1 MLALDVNV
9 VVTAL
14 RPDAERH
21 QTMRSWL
28 EDAVAAPEPVG
39 ISDVVLSGVAR
50 VLTHRRIFDPPSAID
65 DVLDEL
71 SRLRGAD
78 GVVTLV
84 PGPRHWTIFE
94 RLCRQTMARGN
105 LVPDAA
111 HAAVAIEHGAT
122 MISDDGDFA
131 QFPGLAWRRP
141 LQR

>member
-9 VVTAL
+9 LVTAL
-14 RPDAERH
+14 RPDAQDH
-21 QTMRSWL
+21 QAMASWL

-39 ISDVVLSGVAR
+39 ISDVVLSGAAR
-50 VLTHRRIFDPPSAID
+50 VLTHRRIFDPPSAVD

-71 SRLRGAD
+71 SRLRSAD

-84 PGPRHWTIFE
+84 PGPRHWMIFE
-94 RLCRQTMARGN
+94 RLCRQTRARGN
-105 LVPDAA
+105 LVADAA

-131 QFPGLAWRRP
+131 QFQGLAWRHP